1 MHLSPEIRA
10 GLKVGF
16 PLVPATL
23 LGGISFGVLAQPVM
37 GSIAPVVMSLFVFSG
52 AAQFAALT
60 VLATGGGALAAI
72 LAGMLLN
79 ARWLPMGLAIGPFL
93 KGGRLQ
99 RSVESQAI
107 VDASFVLASRGDGTY
122 DRERLIGSTAPQFV
136 AWSTGTLI
144 GVLGGSLLGDPK
156 ALGLDAMFPAF
167 FAVLLF
173 SELRDRVRVTAAALG
188 AGIAFLLMPF
198 TPAGIPVVAAAC
210 AALIGLKQVRR
221 VTA

>member
-1 MHLSPEIRA
+1 M
-10 GLKVGF
+10 
-16 PLVPATL
+16 
-23 LGGISFGVLAQPVM
+23 
-37 GSIAPVVMSLFVFSG
+37 
-52 AAQFAALT
+52 
-60 VLATGGGALAAI
+60 
-72 LAGMLLN
+72 
-79 ARWLPMGLAIGPFL
+79 
-93 KGGRLQ
+93 
-99 RSVESQAI
+99 
-107 VDASFVLASRGDGTY
+107 
-122 DRERLIGSTAPQFV
+122 

>member
-99 RSVESQAI
+99 RSVESIAI
-107 VDASFVLASRGDGTY
+107 VDASFALASRGDGTY

-136 AWSTGTLI
+136 AWSAGTLI

-173 SELRDRVRVTAAALG
+173 SELRDRVRITAAALG

-210 AALIGLKQVRR
+210 AALIGLKQARR
-221 VTA
+221 VAA